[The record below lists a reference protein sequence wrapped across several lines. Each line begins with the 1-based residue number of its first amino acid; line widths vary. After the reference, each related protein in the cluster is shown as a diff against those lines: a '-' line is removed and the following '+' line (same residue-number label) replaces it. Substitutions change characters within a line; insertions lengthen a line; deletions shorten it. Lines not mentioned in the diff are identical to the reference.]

1 MILGLSMK
9 ARMGL
14 SKFIVI
20 IPKTTFG
27 VLNFVFQRARERG
40 GCFGGMRFLPQGY
53 RQAKPMVSAKRRG
66 RRADWRPRACLRAQ
80 RDFDHRRK
88 GRA

>member
-27 VLNFVFQRARERG
+27 VLNFVVQQAREG
-40 GCFGGMRFLPQGY
+40 GPLNLCKFFHFPPCASKY
-53 RQAKPMVSAKRRG
+53 
-66 RRADWRPRACLRAQ
+66 
-80 RDFDHRRK
+80 
-88 GRA
+88 

>member
-9 ARMGL
+9 ARMGS

-27 VLNFVFQRARERG
+27 VLNFVFQQARERWG
-40 GCFGGMRFLPQGY
+40 
-53 RQAKPMVSAKRRG
+53 VSA
-66 RRADWRPRACLRAQ
+66 ACEATVKKTEATR
-80 RDFDHRRK
+80 F
-88 GRA
+88 

>member
-9 ARMGL
+9 ARMGS

-27 VLNFVFQRARERG
+27 VLNFVFQRARERW
-40 GCFGGMRFLPQGY
+40 GCFGGMRSDGEKDGSDPI
-53 RQAKPMVSAKRRG
+53 STRRHFAERLDDTG
-66 RRADWRPRACLRAQ
+66 
-80 RDFDHRRK
+80 K
-88 GRA
+88 M

>member
-9 ARMGL
+9 ARMGS

-27 VLNFVFQRARERG
+27 VLNFVFQRARERWG
-40 GCFGGMRFLPQGY
+40 VSAACVFCRKAVAKPSRWSRV
-53 RQAKPMVSAKRRG
+53 RQA
-66 RRADWRPRACLRAQ
+66 
-80 RDFDHRRK
+80 
-88 GRA
+88 

>member
-9 ARMGL
+9 ARMGS

-27 VLNFVFQRARERG
+27 VLNFVFQRARERW
-40 GCFGGMRFLPQGY
+40 GCFGGMRFCFQPQGY
-53 RQAKPMVSAKRRG
+53 RQAEPMVAGEAGVRSQA
-66 RRADWRPRACLRAQ
+66 
-80 RDFDHRRK
+80 
-88 GRA
+88 